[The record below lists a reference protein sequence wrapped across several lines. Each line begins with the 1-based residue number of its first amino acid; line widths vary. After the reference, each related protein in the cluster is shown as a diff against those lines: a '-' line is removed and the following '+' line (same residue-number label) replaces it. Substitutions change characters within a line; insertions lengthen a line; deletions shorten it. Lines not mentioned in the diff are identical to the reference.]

1 MKARTSPQLRRPKL
15 PPILEIDE
23 DALPLTEREVSQGRR
38 FSFDDE
44 GPGFQLGEW
53 PTEFDD

>member
-1 MKARTSPQLRRPKL
+1 MRTSRTELRRPKL

-23 DALPLTEREVSQGRR
+23 DGLAINEREISTGRR
-38 FSFDDE
+38 FSFDDD
-44 GPGFQLGEW
+44 GPGIQMGEW

>member
-1 MKARTSPQLRRPKL
+1 MRTSRTELRRPKL

-23 DALPLTEREVSQGRR
+23 DGLSINEREISTGRR
-38 FSFDDE
+38 FSFDDD
-44 GPGFQLGEW
+44 GPGIQMGEW